1 MAILVWA
8 PLPFASNREWA
19 GALLTLLLALVAIG
33 WVTLYLLGKVNID
46 ADVWRRA
53 KLPLGLLLAV
63 QAWVLLQITPLPPP
77 LIEILSPQAAQWHVR
92 EGWLTLSL
100 DYSATYYYMIR
111 GCGIT
116 LGFFLVLA
124 TLNSQHRV
132 KLFLQVLVFSG
143 TLQAAYGAFM
153 VLTGLELGFFVEKYV
168 GQGVATGTF
177 VNRNHL
183 AGYLVMCLAA
193 GIGLLL
199 SQLTHH
205 TVHGWKDRL
214 RGWLELL
221 LSPRFRLRI
230 YLAVMVVALVLTRS
244 RMGNISF
251 FLALAV
257 AGLVAIYLARSIP
270 RAEYPADRSER
281 GAPIKRPFPWKVV
294 AFLGSLFAVDM
305 LILGRWFGLD
315 KLVARLEGMEGKAAE
330 EFSRYWM
337 NVYTQDYIQA
347 FPLTGSGGGSFYG
360 IFPNF
365 QGESL
370 RGFYEHSHNDYLEFP
385 AELGLPAALALAS
398 VVLLGLWQA
407 VQAQRER
414 HLPLYRGAGF
424 TVTMVVA
431 WAAIHASVDFNLQ
444 IPANA
449 LTFVSLLG
457 LAFVARNLPRRPTR
471 NPT

>member
-19 GALLTLLLALVAIG
+19 GALLTLLLAMVAIG
-33 WVTLYLLGKVNID
+33 WLTLYLLGKVQI
-46 ADVWRRA
+46 APEVWRRA
-53 KLPLGLLLAV
+53 RLPLGLLMAV
-63 QAWVLLQITPLPPP
+63 QAWVLLQLTPLPPG
-77 LIEILSPQAAQWHVR
+77 LIEVLSPQAAQWHLR

-100 DYSATYYYMIR
+100 DWHATFYYLLR
-111 GCGIT
+111 GCAVT

-124 TLNSQHRV
+124 TINSRHRARR
-132 KLFLQVLVFSG
+132 FLQVLVFSG

-153 VLTGLELGFFVEKYV
+153 VLSGLELGFFVEKYA
-168 GQGVATGTF
+168 GIGVATGTF

-193 GIGLLL
+193 GTGLLL
-199 SQLTHH
+199 SQLTQH
-205 TVHGWKDRL
+205 TVQGWRDRL
-214 RGWLELL
+214 RGYLELL
-221 LSPRFRLRI
+221 LSPKMRLRM

-244 RMGNISF
+244 RMGNIAF
-251 FLALAV
+251 FAALAL
-257 AGLVAIYLARSIP
+257 AGLVAVYLARK
-270 RAEYPADRSER
+270 
-281 GAPIKRPFPWKVV
+281 APGTGSQAGSPRPFPWKVV

-305 LILGRWFGLD
+305 IILGRWFGLD
-315 KLVARLEGMEGKAAE
+315 KLVQRLEGMEGKAAE

-365 QGESL
+365 QGQGL
-370 RGFYEHSHNDYLEFP
+370 RGFYQHSHNDYLEFP
-385 AELGLPAALALAS
+385 AELGLPAALVLAS
-398 VVLLGLWQA
+398 VVLLSLWQA

-414 HLPLYRGAGF
+414 HTPLYRGAGF
-424 TVTMVVA
+424 AVTMA
-431 WAAIHASVDFNLQ
+431 IIWAAIHSSVDFNLQ

-457 LAFVARNLPRRPTR
+457 LAYVARCLPRNRTQ
-471 NPT
+471 NNGL